1 CKHKVQGAQKKHV
14 AVQGLEKEPKLQHA
28 PLPTRR
34 LCRHEARKT
43 SARTAVG
50 LAGLLTEAKPY
61 QILRYEPPKA
71 KSVPW
76 LPRTINVRSTNMKD
90 KTGAKRHKKGT
101 KDSSCQPEVQTTSSQ
116 RPKDKK
122 IEDGDKRPSYSTD
135 RMEKRN
141 ERNVKQARGSLD
153 RSNEQRWLAR

>member
-1 CKHKVQGAQKKHV
+1 MHE

-28 PLPTRR
+28 HLPTRR

-50 LAGLLTEAKPY
+50 LAGLLMEAKPY
-61 QILRYEPPKA
+61 QILNQMT
-71 KSVPW
+71 SQ
-76 LPRTINVRSTNMKD
+76 
-90 KTGAKRHKKGT
+90 KKGT
-101 KDSSCQPEVQTTSSQ
+101 KESSWQPEVQTTSSQ

-141 ERNVKQARGSLD
+141 ERNIKQERGSLD
-153 RSNEQRWLAR
+153 RPNEQRWLAR

>member
-1 CKHKVQGAQKKHV
+1 T
-14 AVQGLEKEPKLQHA
+14 LQHA

-61 QILRYEPPKA
+61 QLLRYEPPKA
-71 KSVPW
+71 KPVPW

-90 KTGAKRHKKGT
+90 KTGAKRH
-101 KDSSCQPEVQTTSSQ
+101 PEVQTTSSQ

-141 ERNVKQARGSLD
+141 ERNIKQARGSLD